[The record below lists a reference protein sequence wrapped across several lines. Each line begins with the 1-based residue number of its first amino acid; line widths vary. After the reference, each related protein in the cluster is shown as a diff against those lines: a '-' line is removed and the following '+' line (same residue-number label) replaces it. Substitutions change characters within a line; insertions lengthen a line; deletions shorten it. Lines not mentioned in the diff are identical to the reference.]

1 MCLML
6 KCILKLLLNML
17 CNNLAWNIYQISL
30 VGDPGFLRIRT
41 DNCSEPLGV

>member
-17 CNNLAWNIYQISL
+17 CNNLAWNSYQNSL
-30 VGDPGFLRIRT
+30 VTHVSFLKNIHLIVA
-41 DNCSEPLGV
+41 NLWE

>member
-17 CNNLAWNIYQISL
+17 CNNLAWNIDQISL
-30 VGDPGFLRIRT
+30 VGDPGFFENT
-41 DNCSEPLGV
+41 Y